1 MGGSQPPIPINLKH
15 LNNALV
21 EGWKK
26 DDQWPPK
33 PSRPEPSIRVKKK
46 INDAATTAAANTT
59 VATVANAAGPGR
71 KGRDAVKKVLGF

>member
-1 MGGSQPPIPINLKH
+1 MGGAQPPIPINLQH

-33 PSRPEPSIRVKKK
+33 PSRPEPSIRVKRQ
-46 INDAATTAAANTT
+46 NSNAGVTTTANTNVPT
-59 VATVANAAGPGR
+59 AVGSTGPGR